1 MKTIIL
7 LCTLFL
13 TACSSVPLTTMM
25 HFSDTKPEDFFTVDP
40 KGILVKVSINSMVN
54 FDPARSLNLSISI
67 EDSSGQRN
75 MGFPLEVVNKTT
87 QAAVKGIFK
96 NRPGVDVYI
105 LKLAPRA
112 LTNLKLLHQESK
124 SGIKKRVGLTAGV
137 NFSKEADD
145 DLGIDENTVLS
156 VALKLTKQGEF
167 ITLIDQ
173 LKVGVGVAPN

>member
-54 FDPARSLNLSISI
+54 FDPTRSINLSASI
-67 EDSSGQRN
+67 EDSTGQRKI
-75 MGFPLEVVNKTT
+75 GFPLEVVNKTT
-87 QAAVKGIFK
+87 QAAVEGIF
-96 NRPGVDVYI
+96 NVSPEIDVYI

-112 LTNLKLLHQESK
+112 LVNLKLLHLESK

-137 NFSKEADD
+137 NFSKEPDD
-145 DLGIDENTVLS
+145 DFGIDENTVLS
-156 VALKLTKQGEF
+156 VALKLTEQGEF

-173 LKVGVGVAPN
+173 WKVEIGVAPN